1 MTMRTPP
8 SKSETAFRTI
18 GEVSADLGI
27 PQHVLRYWES
37 RFPQVKPLQ
46 RAGNRRYYRPDDIAL
61 LRRIQRLLD
70 HEGYSIRGVQKLLA
84 SKAEIPVEAPAAP
97 AVPVPAALPDAP
109 EASKSDAARD
119 ELVAIRALLADALA
133 RA

>member
-1 MTMRTPP
+1 MRSSSP
-8 SKSETAFRTI
+8 KSETAFRTI
-18 GEVSADLGI
+18 GEVSTDLGI

-84 SKAEIPVEAPAAP
+84 SKTEQVPEAVATPAPAS
-97 AVPVPAALPDAP
+97 VPAEPAMAAP
-109 EASKSDAARD
+109 PSSPAMRD
-119 ELVAIRALLADALA
+119 MLIEIRQLLADALA